1 MDASEIRKAWEDK
14 GKKVLYGGLFTK
26 GFIKFNNRLLKSGET
41 NELVYDKNKLF
52 NRTTGRVVFKNKF
65 YKQDGSL
72 RDRFNNDRFV
82 VDGDAFIQPVK
93 YIELNYKKKINDYIK
108 SKEENIL
115 EIDLE
120 EINYDVKHLLQFIRP
135 RLNQNIYINIGDSW
149 FALNMNSIK
158 NIQNALVNQETE
170 GPYGELINIIQVSPS
185 LNLVFRE
192 MKKKAING
200 GAFFPFFHNLDQ
212 VVLDKYGIFNT
223 MNTKNYETNCLCECF
238 KAKGID
244 YTAVKCMVKNQEIP
258 MKKLKD
264 VATNLNL
271 WISVRNIDDK
281 SNLRHY
287 GDKSNPR
294 LELGLIRKHYFL
306 IEKTEY
312 TSYSIR
318 NYFKIKDEKNF
329 NMICGDRGKGY
340 IRRKDKFITS
350 YDCIKILLANEKTHL
365 REITLNNDIYGTLHY
380 NKVNDNI
387 FTDLSYNTNIY
398 NPHDFKNP
406 VLEGNLQKNKYKK
419 YKPDP
424 SLKATLFFDFE
435 TSTSSEKEYDNKK
448 ENTNPYHTPYCVYTD
463 KHRNGF
469 FGAECGKYLL
479 DALIAQYGEVEQE
492 GIEPPKIRLIAHNA
506 GYDFRFLVK
515 YVHRLQSIEKGNGLM
530 VANCTYYK
538 NDLILNIEVKDSMK
552 MINMPLK
559 KFGKSF
565 GLDVKKEIMPYD
577 LYSEENVNKTFI
589 DKDICLSY
597 VDEEDHAEYLEN
609 CERWGCL
616 SENNQDSE
624 IDILKY
630 AGEYCYMDCIVLRDG
645 YRKFGELVQEAIDE
659 DIENYISLAS
669 MADNYLK
676 KQGCYD
682 GCLML
687 SGTPRHFIQ
696 KCVVGGRTMVS
707 ENKKSRNLKSE
718 TYEKYGIKEFNK
730 YSHKNKIISDFD
742 AVSLYPSAMAR
753 MTGFLKGAPKIIN
766 DFDSIRN
773 IADGYFIC
781 CRIKSVKKK
790 YKFPC
795 TSIIN
800 EQGIRCFTNDLIGN
814 VVYFDKVG
822 LEDFE
827 NFHQGEIEFIN
838 GYWYNKGVNNKINET
853 MEYLFAQRLKYKSII
868 YVKEGDDTIAE
879 YANEKD
885 FKQSIHK
892 DYQFD
897 KGNPIQMV
905 FKELMNSS
913 YGKASLKAIESDNV
927 YKKPEEF
934 MDFMDRHY
942 NYIKEACKMPNGYY
956 KIKLAKTIDTHFN
969 NVPQGASILSWS
981 KRIMYEVMTLAEDNN
996 YPMYITDTDSL
1007 HIDSDKVEPLGEK
1020 FKEKYGR
1027 ELIGEQMGQ
1036 FHTDFEMSKEKKPK
1050 TDIFAIESI
1059 FLGKKAY
1066 IDKLQAF
1073 DKDGKELIDYH
1084 IRLKGIPNDCIIH
1097 KANEKE
1103 YGGDLMKLYNDLYE
1117 GKTITFNLLAVRPK
1131 FEVLKNMHII
1141 TKQKFNRRVKF

>member
-14 GKKVLYGGLFTK
+14 GKNVLFGGVFTK
-26 GFIKFNNRLLKSGET
+26 GFIAFNNKLLKNGDT
-41 NELVYDKNKLF
+41 DQLVYDKNKIF
-52 NRTTGRVVFKNKF
+52 NRTTGRVVLKKNF
-65 YKQDGSL
+65 YKNDGGL
-72 RDRFNNDRFV
+72 RAKYNNDKFV
-82 VDGDAFIQPVK
+82 VEGDAFIQPVRF
-93 YIELNYKKKINDYIK
+93 IELNYKKKINEYIK

-120 EINYDVKHLLQFIRP
+120 EINHDVKHLLQFIRP
-135 RLNQNIYINIGDSW
+135 RLNQNVYINIGDLWYS
-149 FALNMNSIK
+149 LNMNSIK
-158 NIQNALVNQETE
+158 NIQQALINLEE
-170 GPYGELINIIQVSPS
+170 GGPYGELVQVVQIAST

-192 MKKKAING
+192 QKKKSVNG
-200 GAFFPFFHNLDQ
+200 GAFFPFFHNLDK
-212 VVLDKYGIFNT
+212 VNLDKYGVFNV

-271 WISVRNIDDK
+271 WISVRNVDDK

-306 IEKTEY
+306 IEKTAY

-318 NYFKIKDEKNF
+318 NYFELKDQENF
-329 NMICGDRGKGY
+329 NMICGKRGNGL
-340 IRRKDKFITS
+340 IRRKDKFISS

-380 NKVNDNI
+380 NKLNDNI
-387 FTDLSYNTNIY
+387 FTDLSYNENFFDPMADSY
-398 NPHDFKNP
+398 
-406 VLEGNLQKNKYKK
+406 EGNLMKNKYRK
-419 YKPDP
+419 YKKDED
-424 SLKATLFFDFE
+424 LVATIFFDFE
-435 TSTSSEKEYDNKK
+435 TSTSSEKEYNNKK
-448 ENTNPYHTPYCVYTD
+448 ENTNPFHTPYCVYTD
-463 KHRNGF
+463 RHRNGF

-479 DALIAQYGEVEQE
+479 DALIAEYGEIGNEDAD
-492 GIEPPKIRLIAHNA
+492 PPKVRLIAHNA

-515 YVHRLQSIEKGNGLM
+515 YLHRLESIEKGNGLM
-530 VANCTYYK
+530 IANATYYK
-538 NDLILNIEVKDSMK
+538 GDKVLNLEIKDSMK

-597 VDEEDHAEYLEN
+597 VDEEDQQEYLEN
-609 CERWGCL
+609 CEKWGCI
-616 SENNQDSE
+616 QDSE

-645 YRKFGELVQEAIDE
+645 YRKFGELVKTAIDE

-676 KQGCYD
+676 KEGCYT

-730 YSHKNKIISDFD
+730 YSHKDKRISDFD

-753 MTGFLKGAPKIIN
+753 MTGFLKGKPKIIHDFN
-766 DFDSIRN
+766 DVRTW
-773 IADGYFIC
+773 ADGYFIC

-790 YKFPC
+790 YNFPC

-800 EQGIRCFTNDLIGN
+800 EKGIRCFTNDLVGN

-838 GYWYNKGVNNKINET
+838 GYYYDKGFNNKINET
-853 MEYLFAQRLKYKSII
+853 MKYLFSQRLKYKR
-868 YVKEGDDTIAE
+868 E
-879 YANEKD
+879 
-885 FKQSIHK
+885 
-892 DYQFD
+892 
-897 KGNPIQMV
+897 GNPIQMV

-913 YGKASLKAIESDNV
+913 YGKASLKAIESDSV

-956 KIKLAKTIDTHFN
+956 KIKLAKTIDNHFN

-981 KRIMYEVMTLAEDNN
+981 KRIMYEVMTLAEDND

-1007 HIDSDKVEPLGEK
+1007 HIDSDKVPLLGEK

-1027 ELIGEQMGQ
+1027 DLIGEDMGQ
-1036 FHTDFEMSKEKKPK
+1036 FHTDFEMDGVGKDKDGNEYE
-1050 TDIFAIESI
+1050 IVAVESI

-1066 IDKLQAF
+1066 IDKLESK
-1073 DKDGKELIDYH
+1073 DKKGKIITDYH

-1117 GKTITFNLLAVRPK
+1117 GKKITFNLLAVRPK
-1131 FEVLKNMHII
+1131 FELMKNMQVI
-1141 TKQKFNRRVKF
+1141 TKQKFNRQVGF

>member
-1 MDASEIRKAWEDK
+1 MNGAEIKKAWEDK
-14 GKKVLYGGLFTK
+14 GKKVLHAGLFTK
-26 GFIKFNNRLLKSGET
+26 GFIRFNNKLLKDGDT
-41 NELVYDKNKLF
+41 DELVYDENKLF
-52 NRTTGRVVFKNKF
+52 NRTTGRVVKKNTF

-72 RDRFNNDRFV
+72 RSKFNNDRFV
-82 VDGDAFIQPVK
+82 IEGDAFIQPVK
-93 YIELNYKKKINDYIK
+93 YIELNYKKKINEYIN
-108 SKEENIL
+108 SDEENSL
-115 EIDLE
+115 QIDLE
-120 EINYDVKHLLQFIRP
+120 EINYDVKHLLKFIRP
-135 RLNQNIYINIGDSW
+135 KLNQNIYINIGDLW

-158 NIQNALVNQETE
+158 NIQNALINQETE
-170 GPYGELINIIQVSPS
+170 GPYGELINVIQVSSS
-185 LNLVFRE
+185 LNLVFRQPS
-192 MKKKAING
+192 KKTING
-200 GAFFPFFHNLDQ
+200 GAFFPFFHNLDKID
-212 VVLDKYGIFNT
+212 LDKYGIFNV

-258 MKKLKD
+258 MKKLKE
-264 VATNLNL
+264 VATQLKL
-271 WISVRNIDDK
+271 WISVRNLDDK
-281 SNLRHY
+281 KNLRHY
-287 GDKSNPR
+287 GDKNNPR

-318 NYFKIKDEKNF
+318 NYFNIKEEKDF
-329 NMICGDRGKGY
+329 NLICGNRGKGF
-340 IRRKDKFITS
+340 IRRKDKFISS
-350 YDCIKILLANEKTHL
+350 YDCIKILLMNEKTHL

-380 NKVNDNI
+380 NKLNDNI
-387 FTDLSYNTNIY
+387 FTDLSYNENVY

-406 VLEGNLQKNKYKK
+406 VLEGNLQKNKYRK
-419 YKPDP
+419 YKPDEA
-424 SLKATLFFDFE
+424 LKATIFFDFE
-435 TSTSSEKEYDNKK
+435 TSTSSEKKYDNKK

-469 FGAECGKYLL
+469 FGIECGKYLL
-479 DALIAQYGEVEQE
+479 DALINQYGEIRDEDKVN
-492 GIEPPKIRLIAHNA
+492 PKVRLIAHNA

-515 YVHRLQSIEKGNGLM
+515 YLHRLESIEKGNGLM
-530 VANCTYYK
+530 IANATYYK
-538 NDLILNIEVKDSMK
+538 GDMALDLEIKDSMK

-559 KFGKSF
+559 KFGKTF
-565 GLDVKKEIMPYD
+565 NLDVKKEIMPYD
-577 LYSEENVNKTFI
+577 LYSEENVHKTFI
-589 DKDICLSY
+589 EKDICLSF
-597 VDEEDHAEYLEN
+597 VSHDDRDEYLEN
-609 CERWGCL
+609 CEKWNCIH
-616 SENNQDSE
+616 EDK

-630 AGEYCYMDCIVLRDG
+630 AGEYCFMDCIVLRDG
-645 YRKFGELVQEAIDE
+645 YKKFGELVKEAIDE

-718 TYEKYGIKEFNK
+718 TYEKYGIKEFDK
-730 YSHKNKIISDFD
+730 YSHKDKIISDFD

-753 MTGFLKGAPKIIN
+753 MTGFLKGKPKIIH
-766 DFDSIRN
+766 DFDSIREF
-773 IADGYFIC
+773 ADGYFIC

-790 YKFPC
+790 YNFPC
-795 TSIIN
+795 TSIIT
-800 EQGIRCFTNDLIGN
+800 EKGIRCFTNELVGN

-838 GYWYNKGVNNKINET
+838 GYYYNQGFNDKINET
-853 MEYLFAQRLKYKSII
+853 MKYLFSQRLKYK
-868 YVKEGDDTIAE
+868 
-879 YANEKD
+879 
-885 FKQSIHK
+885 KQ
-892 DYQFD
+892 
-897 KGNPIQMV
+897 GNPIQMV

-927 YKKPEEF
+927 YKKPDEF

-956 KIKLAKTIDTHFN
+956 KIKLAKTIDNHFN

-996 YPMYITDTDSL
+996 YPIYITDTDSL
-1007 HIDSDKVEPLGEK
+1007 HIDTDKVAPLGEK

-1027 ELIGEQMGQ
+1027 ELIGEAMGQ
-1036 FHTDFEMSKEKKPK
+1036 FHTDFDLHTGKPA
-1050 TDIFAIESI
+1050 TEIVAIESI

-1073 DKDGKELIDYH
+1073 DKDGNELIDYH
-1084 IRLKGIPNDCIIH
+1084 IRLKGVPNDSIIH
-1097 KANEKE
+1097 KAETD

-1117 GKTITFNLLAVRPK
+1117 GKKITFNLLAVRPK
-1131 FEVLKNMHII
+1131 FEVCKNMQII
-1141 TKQKFNRRVKF
+1141 TKQKFNRRVGF